1 MQTEDPT
8 PHEIRRV
15 LSERAE
21 QLRVE
26 LLELEQALK
35 GLDDAMAAAKKLL
48 AAKNKAAV
56 ASASPVRTKSGRR
69 RSKKGSK
76 PNVTEGVL
84 TLAFEKEATFNP
96 RDLAIEANEKGLKV
110 SQKQVSTVLRRAR
123 EDGAFQLIRAG
134 GPRQPAIYANIGYE
148 AEQSESYVSDM
159 PIPARYKTPK
169 PRPEGGGHADKEV
182 A

>member
-1 MQTEDPT
+1 MATSDPT

-21 QLRVE
+21 QLRAE

-35 GLDDAMAAAKKLL
+35 GLDNAMATAKKLL
-48 AAKNKAAV
+48 APKPPAVSVTARTRSAK
-56 ASASPVRTKSGRR
+56 R
-69 RSKKGSK
+69 RSKKPGSK

-84 TLAFEKEATFNP
+84 AMAFEKETTFNP
-96 RDLAIEANEKGLKV
+96 RDLAIEANEKGLRV

-123 EDGAFQLIRAG
+123 DEGVFQLIRAG
-134 GPRQPAIYANIGYE
+134 GPRQPAIYANIAYE
-148 AEQSESYVSDM
+148 AEQNESESHVSDM
-159 PIPARYKTPK
+159 PISARYKTPK
-169 PRPEGGGHADKEV
+169 PRLEGGGHSDKVV

>member
-1 MQTEDPT
+1 MATEDPA

-35 GLDDAMAAAKKLL
+35 GLDSAVAAAKKLL
-48 AAKNKAAV
+48 APKPAAV
-56 ASASPVRTKSGRR
+56 SVTARTGSTRR
-69 RSKKGSK
+69 RSKKGAK

-84 TLAFEKEATFNP
+84 VMAFEKETTFNP
-96 RDLAIEANEKGLKV
+96 RDLAIEANEKGLRV
-110 SQKQVSTVLRRAR
+110 TQKQVSTILRRAR
-123 EDGAFQLIRAG
+123 KEGLFQLIREG
-134 GPRQPAIYANIGYE
+134 GPRQPAIYANLAHE
-148 AEQSESYVSDM
+148 AEQ
-159 PIPARYKTPK
+159 PK
-169 PRPEGGGHADKEV
+169 PRPEEDGHSEKAV